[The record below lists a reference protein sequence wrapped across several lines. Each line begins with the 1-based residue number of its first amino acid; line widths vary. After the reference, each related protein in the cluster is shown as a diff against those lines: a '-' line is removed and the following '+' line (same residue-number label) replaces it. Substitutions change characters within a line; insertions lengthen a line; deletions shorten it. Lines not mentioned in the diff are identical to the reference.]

1 MAYCVAVSGG
11 IASGKSSV
19 CMVFENIGINIID
32 ADSIARQLVQPNQPA
47 TFEIAKQLGS
57 QFILT
62 DGNVDR
68 VSLRAHVFSNPKA
81 KLELEKILHPRI
93 QVELLT
99 QSQNAK
105 SPYVIVAI
113 PLLTPEIR
121 KTTYAWLN
129 RVLIVEA
136 PEQVQIA
143 RIMERDGSSTE
154 IAKAI
159 INAQLN
165 YQARLPM
172 ADDVIIN
179 DTSFKHLQS
188 WTERLH
194 QRYSDL
200 VVQPN

>member
-1 MAYCVAVSGG
+1 MPFCVAVSGG
-11 IASGKSSV
+11 IASGKSTV
-19 CMVFENIGINIID
+19 CALLENAGASNID
-32 ADSIARQLVQPNQPA
+32 ADVIARELVLPNQAA
-47 TFEIAKQLGS
+47 TLEIAKHIGS
-57 QFILT
+57 QFVLA
-62 DGNVDR
+62 DGNLDR
-68 VSLRAHVFSNPKA
+68 ARLRAHVFSNPIA

-93 QVELLT
+93 QHELFK
-99 QSQNAK
+99 QSQKAK

-136 PEQVQIA
+136 PAEMQLA
-143 RIMERDGSSTE
+143 RIMERDGSSLE

-159 INAQLN
+159 IQAQLN

-179 DTSFKHLQS
+179 DSCFVFLQQ

-194 QRYSDL
+194 ARYVHL
-200 VVQPN
+200 AEG